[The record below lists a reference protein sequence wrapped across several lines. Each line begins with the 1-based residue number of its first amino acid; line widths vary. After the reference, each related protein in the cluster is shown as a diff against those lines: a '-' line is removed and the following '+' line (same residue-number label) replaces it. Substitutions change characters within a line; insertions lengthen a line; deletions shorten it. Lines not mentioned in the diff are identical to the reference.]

1 MSGWLKLHRGRED
14 ALALLLRHPHAL
26 ALLTLLATRARY
38 SPGRDPAS
46 GVELQ
51 LGEALTGRGDA
62 ALIAATPK
70 QYRVCKDQLV
80 KWGFVAIS
88 KATKGATWG
97 TVLKLTESSIY
108 EVVPLGKGH
117 QEGHAG
123 ARIGPGLGHESRT
136 VEQID
141 NHPSPTP
148 LRSSR
153 SSEMEELAE
162 KVLLNELKK
171 GRKIKNLQGYKN
183 SIAARLEI
191 QGGLTEEEK
200 DEITPSWHNPEIEK
214 TRKYLQSLGFGE

>member
-1 MSGWLKLHRGRED
+1 M
-14 ALALLLRHPHAL
+14 
-26 ALLTLLATRARY
+26 
-38 SPGRDPAS
+38 
-46 GVELQ
+46 
-51 LGEALTGRGDA
+51 
-62 ALIAATPK
+62 IAATPK

-80 KWGFVAIS
+80 KWGFVATS

-108 EVVPLGKGH
+108 EVVPLDKGHQEGH

-123 ARIGPGLGHESRT
+123 ATQGPGLGHESRT

-141 NHPSPTP
+141 NHPPTS
-148 LRSSR
+148 LLG
-153 SSEMEELAE
+153 EQVEELAE
-162 KVLLNELKK
+162 KVLISELKK

-191 QGGLTEEEK
+191 QGGLSKEEK
-200 DEITPSWHNPEIEK
+200 EEMTPSWHNPEIEK